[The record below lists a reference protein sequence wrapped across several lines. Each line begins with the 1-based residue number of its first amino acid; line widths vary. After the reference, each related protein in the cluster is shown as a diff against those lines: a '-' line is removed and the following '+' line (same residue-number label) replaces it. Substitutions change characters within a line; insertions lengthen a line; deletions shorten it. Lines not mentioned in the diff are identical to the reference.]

1 MRTTSFFI
9 ALLILTVS
17 LAWAYTHSP
26 YHHHHHHS
34 HHDHDDDDHD
44 HHDDDDHHETVVP
57 YQRCIV
63 ASTSQTINC
72 SSVFNASLL
81 NPDPYFIADGPVYPT
96 LQMALDDCPFSPVLI
111 EVHGTVLASDNLVF
125 SQNKD
130 LFIRGIYSAQN
141 PSKIVRFSNVH
152 IVHTGHVLEFDNIIL
167 EGCQA
172 NHSLFTRDGT
182 DPCLVDV
189 DVVFVFTTL
198 QNYNGSVLVCLN
210 HTDSCGNTERREMI
224 ASSSKFIDITGVA
237 IHTQNVAEVSIVRN
251 IFCPRSP
258 TNSTYLSIIS
268 SDIFEISHN
277 TFCDSPENNVDF
289 IV

>member
-1 MRTTSFFI
+1 MKELVAF
-9 ALLILTVS
+9 LILVFA
-17 LAWAYTHSP
+17 LAYAYAHSP
-26 YHHHHHHS
+26 HYHHHHHD

-44 HHDDDDHHETVVP
+44 HHDDDDHHHDIEVP

-81 NPDPYFIADGPVYPT
+81 NPDPYFISDGPVYPT

-130 LFIRGIYSAQN
+130 LFIKGVYSPQN

-152 IVHTGHVLEFDNIIL
+152 IVHTGHVLEFDNIVL

-172 NHSLFTRDGT
+172 NHSLFTRDGV
-182 DPCLVDV
+182 DPCLTDV
-189 DVVFVFTTL
+189 DVVFVFTVA
-198 QNYNGSVLVCLN
+198 QNYNGSVFVCLN
-210 HTDSCGNTERREMI
+210 HTDSCGNIIRHELI
-224 ASSSKFIDITGVA
+224 ATNSKFLDITGEVLRT
-237 IHTQNVAEVSIVRN
+237 HGVAEVTITRN
-251 IFCPRSP
+251 LFCPRSP
-258 TNSTYLSIIS
+258 TNATYLSIIS
-268 SDIFEISHN
+268 SDLFEISHN

>member
-1 MRTTSFFI
+1 MKVFI
-9 ALLILTVS
+9 ILLILVAA
-17 LAWAYTHSP
+17 LAYAYAHSS
-26 YHHHHHHS
+26 HHHHHH
-34 HHDHDDDDHD
+34 HGYHDHDHDHDDDDH
-44 HHDDDDHHETVVP
+44 HDDHDEVVVP

-81 NPDPYFIADGPVYPT
+81 NPDPYFISDGPVYPT

-130 LFIRGIYSAQN
+130 LFIRGVYSAQN

-152 IVHTGHVLEFDNIIL
+152 VVHTGHVLEFDNIVL

-172 NHSLFTRDGT
+172 NHSLFTSDGT
-182 DPCLVDV
+182 NPCLTNV
-189 DVVFVFTTL
+189 DVVFAFTIT

-210 HTDSCGNTERREMI
+210 HTDSCGSSVRHELI
-224 ASSSKFIDITGVA
+224 ATNSKFLDITGEV
-237 IHTQNVAEVSIVRN
+237 IRTQGVAEVTITRN
-251 IFCPRSP
+251 LFCPRSP
-258 TNSTYLSIIS
+258 TNATYLSIIS